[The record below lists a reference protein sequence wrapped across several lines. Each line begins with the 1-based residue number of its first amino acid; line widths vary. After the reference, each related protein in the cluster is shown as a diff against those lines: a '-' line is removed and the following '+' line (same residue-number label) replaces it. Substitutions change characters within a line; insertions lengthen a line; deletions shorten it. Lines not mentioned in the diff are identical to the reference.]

1 MKLSKNWK
9 RIIAGIMTFTMV
21 FLSVDAGCISA
32 LASEIQKLSVETKNV
47 QGTTGYLDI
56 GHDAGRV
63 QDTYVGGSLS
73 LKEEETLASSYSSVS
88 EGYVTPVKNQSK
100 WGVCWA
106 FAACAAMESYALRHG
121 YVDDPKKIDFSEY
134 ALAYLTYNDG
144 TSETAGFTGDYTYA
158 EDEYMDEL
166 FKSGGNDEYAF
177 KALSNWSGIYN
188 EADDTYYADSLESGT
203 IEKYVEN
210 ADNIDFVLTG
220 QKYISMQ
227 DADQVKQA
235 ILENG
240 AVSVGYYSHVDY
252 IADADG
258 IYNYNYEK
266 QAQNHGVVIV
276 GWDDNKSKDQFQ
288 IKDLNGTTI
297 ASPEN
302 DGAWLV
308 KNSWGTWDGY
318 DGYIWISYEDLGLL
332 SSNAVVYEVAPK
344 SEFDNI
350 YQHDGATVFAAY
362 CQAAKA
368 ASVFEI
374 TGDSKQ
380 LLEAVSFALYS
391 TEAEYTI
398 SIYKT
403 TDEAILE
410 NGELLTS
417 VSGSTTYEG
426 YYTVKLDNPVELS
439 VGDTIAIVIDFT
451 EVEYIITGANN
462 YTLIGEYD
470 ENNVLT
476 LPYSTVYSSSE
487 EGQSYIWPYVL
498 WDSYYL
504 DMASEDGYDKAQ
516 VNNVCIKAFTTDVVR
531 APENVAASTTGRS
544 EATITWDKIDEAVGY
559 EVWIGATWDDPNA
572 TTVQLM
578 NDSNTHHT
586 SYVTDITLGNV
597 YFYKVA
603 AIYEDENAAT
613 GMVKSD
619 YSSFI
624 LFQAKVP
631 PVKNGG
637 NNDNFYQR
645 MTFKWD
651 ALGSMVDGYVLEMY
665 KGSILTDENKI
676 DTIVVEGGDVSSY
689 VYDTSAYEAGTT
701 INYCVYAYIKD
712 GEDRILSDWYIG
724 PGGSTKSEPLDV
736 AVKWHVTTIE
746 NVDYLV
752 IDVEEV
758 LGAAETAQDELCL
771 WYCLDASASDPD
783 YIFPLDMSDGK
794 TQFMYTWKEHYISY
808 KDTGYVYLTN
818 GDKTTAF
825 QDDAIVIGGAYVEP
839 VLEPIS
845 DVTLTSAGQVVQ
857 LQAVI
862 SNESQMENFNYSYQ
876 WYVAADAD
884 SVGNAIEGATASVY
898 EVKVGSF
905 DEKFYYCEVTAEYP
919 DNDVLKH
926 VVTTTNDNNKHTRVK
941 GELFGT
947 QVNVAPIANQV
958 YTGQEITP
966 DIVVTDK
973 NTGNI
978 LEKGTHYNVSFSN
991 NTNVGT
997 AVGTIE
1003 FIGDYKNAPSA
1014 TVYFDITPK
1023 SAEGLKLSDVEN
1035 VTYTGQ
1041 AFTPDVTVE
1050 DETRAVVLTKGIDYE
1065 ITYNANVNAGTAV
1078 ITLDFKGNYT
1088 GTRYINF
1095 KILQKSAAGVTIS
1108 NNVSKIYT
1116 GKAIIPDLILKD
1128 AGKTLTKDKDY
1139 TLSCSN
1145 NINVGTASVVITF
1158 IGNYTGKQTT
1168 TFTITPK
1175 TANDLLITEIPDKE
1189 YTGGAIIPELEVVYK
1204 YDNQGIVLK
1213 KEVDYTAVYSE
1224 NVNLGTANIVLTF
1237 KGNYSGTRTV
1247 EFEIVAKSAENLA
1260 YVAIPDQTYDGNP
1273 HEPELTIKNGAIIL
1287 KKGTDYDVVYSNNV
1301 NVGTA
1306 KATVT
1311 FKGNYSGTKTL
1322 EYYIVPKSGATCTIG
1337 EISNYTYTGQEI
1349 TPDVLVKD
1357 DTITLV
1363 KDVDYIVEYKN
1374 NLNAGEATV
1383 TVVFKGNYT
1392 GSISTTFQI
1401 LPIKVTDAVISA
1413 IDDQVYA
1420 GKEMIPEFTV
1430 TSETLGC
1437 TFVKDKDYTVTG
1449 TNNKNVGEA
1458 TLVVTFTG
1466 NYTGTVE
1473 TTFTIVPKSAES
1485 VVISPIADQRYTGSA
1500 IKPELEIKDGNIK
1513 LVAGQDYTV
1522 EYKDN
1527 VNKGTASAIVSFTG
1541 NYTGNSKTVTFT
1553 IIDPIPTAITSTKVT
1568 VSESSGYISKITV
1581 GTTVSTLLSYLNEK
1595 EYVSIFDKNG
1605 SSLSGE
1611 NMLATGMTAGIVDD
1625 GAITK
1630 RYTIVVTGDTNGDG
1644 KINITD
1650 MIAVKACTLKK
1661 SDLTGAY
1668 EKAGD
1673 VNGDGKIN
1681 ITDFIKVKATT
1692 LKKDTIT
1699 GVSVY

>member
-9 RIIAGIMTFTMV
+9 RIIAGFMTFVMV
-21 FLSVDAGCISA
+21 FLSVDAGCVSA
-32 LASEIQKLSVETKNV
+32 LASEIQKLSVQTKNI

-63 QDTYVGGSLS
+63 QDTYVGGNLS
-73 LKEEETLASSYSSVS
+73 LKEEGTLASSYSSVS
-88 EGYVTPVKNQSK
+88 EGYVTSVKNQSR

-121 YVDDPKKIDFSEY
+121 YIDDPEKVDFSEY

-158 EDEYMDEL
+158 EDEYMDEI
-166 FKSGGNDEYAF
+166 FKAGGNDEYAF

-188 EADDTYYADSLESGT
+188 EADDTYYADSLASGT
-203 IEKYVEN
+203 IEKYIEN

-240 AVSVGYYSHVDY
+240 AVSVGYYSDVDY
-252 IADADG
+252 TADAYG

-266 QAQNHGVVIV
+266 QSQNHGVVIV
-276 GWDDNKSKDQFQ
+276 GWDDNKSKDWFQ
-288 IKDLNGTTI
+288 IKDLNGATI
-297 ASPEN
+297 ASPQN

-332 SSNAVVYEVAPK
+332 SSNAVVYEIAPK
-344 SEFDNI
+344 SEYDNI
-350 YQHDGATVFAAY
+350 YQHDGATVFASY

-374 TGDSKQ
+374 TGESKQ
-380 LLEAVSFALYS
+380 CLEAVSFALYS
-391 TEAEYTI
+391 TDAEYTI

-439 VGDTIAIVIDFT
+439 VGDTIAVVIDFA
-451 EVEYIITGANN
+451 EEEYIITGANS
-462 YTLIGEYD
+462 YTLLGEYD
-470 ENNVLT
+470 ENGVLT
-476 LPYSTVYSSSE
+476 VPYSTVYSSSE
-487 EGQSYIWPYVL
+487 EGQSYIWPYAL

-531 APENVAASTTGRS
+531 VPQNVAATTTGRS

-624 LFQAKVP
+624 LFKAKVP
-631 PVKNGG
+631 KVKNGG
-637 NNDNFYQR
+637 ANDNFYHKI
-645 MTFKWD
+645 TFKWD
-651 ALGSMVDGYVLEMY
+651 AIGSMVDGYILDVYE
-665 KGSILTDENKI
+665 GSILTDEHKI
-676 DTIVVEGGDVSSY
+676 DSIVIEGGDVSFY
-689 VYDTSAYEAGTT
+689 EYDTSAYEAGTT
-701 INYCVYAYIKD
+701 INCCLYAYVKD
-712 GEDRILSDWYIG
+712 GDTKILSDRYVG
-724 PGGSTKSEPLDV
+724 PGGSTKSNPLDV
-736 AVKWHVTTIE
+736 AVKWHVTRISG
-746 NVDYLV
+746 VDYLV
-752 IDVEEV
+752 IDVEEI
-758 LGAAETAQDELCL
+758 LADDELAQQDLCL
-771 WYCLDASASDPD
+771 WYYLDTSESGPD
-783 YIFPLDMSDGK
+783 YIFPLDMSDGT
-794 TQFMYTWKEHYISY
+794 TQFMYTFTEHRISY
-808 KDTGYVYLTN
+808 EDTGYIYITN

-825 QDDAIVIGGAYVEP
+825 QDDAIVIGGEYVVPE
-839 VLEPIS
+839 LEPIS
-845 DVTLTSAGQVVQ
+845 DVALNTAGQVVQ
-857 LQAVI
+857 LKAVI

-876 WYVAADAD
+876 WYEAIDAD
-884 SVGNAIEGATASVY
+884 SVGQAISGATESVH
-898 EVKVGSF
+898 EVRVGSF
-905 DEKFYYCEVTAEYP
+905 DEKFYYCEVTVKYP
-919 DNDVLKH
+919 VGDVLKQ
-926 VVTTTNDNNKHTRVK
+926 VVTTTNETNKHTRVK

-947 QVNVAPIANQV
+947 QVDVASIADQV
-958 YTGQEITP
+958 YTGQAIYP
-966 DIVVTDK
+966 DIVVKDK
-973 NTGNI
+973 NTGNL
-978 LEKGTHYNVSFSN
+978 LEKGTDYNVSFSN
-991 NTNVGT
+991 NTNVGR
-997 AVGTIE
+997 AVGTIT
-1003 FIGDYKNAPSA
+1003 FIGDYENTASA
-1014 TVYFDITPK
+1014 TIYFNIIPK
-1023 SAEGLKLSDVEN
+1023 SAEGLILSDVTN

-1041 AFTPDVTVE
+1041 AFTPEVTVT
-1050 DETRAVVLTKGIDYE
+1050 DESRAVVLTKGVDYE

-1078 ITLDFKGNYT
+1078 ITLDFKENYT

-1095 KILQKSAAGVTIS
+1095 KILPKSADGVTVS
-1108 NNVSKIYT
+1108 NNVSKVYT

-1139 TLSCSN
+1139 TLSCAN

-1158 IGNYTGKQTT
+1158 MGNYTGKQTT
-1168 TFTITPK
+1168 TFAITPK
-1175 TANDLLITEIPDKE
+1175 SASDLSISPIPDQE
-1189 YTGGAIIPELEVVYK
+1189 YTGGMIVPEIEVY
-1204 YDNQGIVLK
+1204 NQGILLK
-1213 KEVDYTAVYSE
+1213 KEVDYTAVYSQ
-1224 NVNLGTANIVLTF
+1224 NINLGTASVVLTF

-1247 EFEIVAKSAENLA
+1247 EFKIVAKSADSLSYA
-1260 YVAIPDQTYDGNP
+1260 AIPDQTYNGTLL
-1273 HEPELTIKNGAIIL
+1273 EPDLVIKNGTIL
-1287 KKGTDYDVVYSNNV
+1287 LENGTDYDVIYTNNL

-1306 KATVT
+1306 KAVLT
-1311 FKGNYSGTKTL
+1311 FKGNYKGTKIL
-1322 EYYIVPKSGATCTIG
+1322 EFNIVAKSGIACTIN
-1337 EISNYTYTGQEI
+1337 EIQDYTYTGEAI
-1349 TPDVLVKD
+1349 TPVIQVKD
-1357 DTITLV
+1357 GGFTLI
-1363 KDVDYIVEYKN
+1363 KDVDYTVKYDN
-1374 NLNAGEATV
+1374 NINAGEATV
-1383 TVVFKGNYT
+1383 TVEFKNNYT
-1392 GSISTTFQI
+1392 GSISAIFRI
-1401 LPIKVTDAVISA
+1401 LPIEVTDAIVSS
-1413 IDDQVYA
+1413 IDDVVYT
-1420 GKEMIPEFTV
+1420 GKEIIPMFIV
-1430 TSETLGC
+1430 TSEVLGY
-1437 TFVKDKDYTVTG
+1437 TFVKDTDYTVKG
-1449 TNNKNVGEA
+1449 MNNKNAGKA
-1458 TLVVTFTG
+1458 TLIVTFTG
-1466 NYTGTVE
+1466 NYSGVVE
-1473 TTFTIVPKSAES
+1473 ASFMIVPKSAEK
-1485 VVISPIADQRYTGSA
+1485 VVVSPIPDQRYTGSA
-1500 IKPELEIKDGNIK
+1500 IKPELEIKDGSINLIE
-1513 LVAGQDYTV
+1513 GQDYTV

-1527 VNKGTASAIVSFTG
+1527 VNKGTASVVVTFIG
-1541 NYTGNSKTVTFT
+1541 NYTGNPKTVSFT
-1553 IIDPIPTAITSTKVT
+1553 IVDPIPTAITSTKVT
-1568 VSESSGYISKITV
+1568 VSQSSGYISKITV

-1595 EYVSIFDKNG
+1595 EYVDVFDKNG
-1605 SSLSGE
+1605 SNLSGE
-1611 NMLATGMTAGIVDD
+1611 KILATGMTAGIVDD
-1625 GAITK
+1625 GTVVK

-1661 SDLTGAY
+1661 SDLSGAY

-1692 LKKDTIT
+1692 LKKDTII
-1699 GVSVY
+1699 GVSVN